1 MKIFHVVDVRFHGI
15 HKGYEIWFNNKPLIR
30 LADGL
35 DLKRIE
41 AYQLARSLNYGI

>member
-1 MKIFHVVDVRFHGI
+1 MFHVVHVKFHGV

-30 LADGL
+30 LADRL
-35 DLKRIE
+35 YLKRLE